1 MRSRPSSS
9 PLCEADLA
17 GGMPVQQLS
26 SAVPSASLAGVGLKL
41 ATSGVLLDYNCRFND
56 ISSIIGGGLGR
67 GTIM

>member
-1 MRSRPSSS
+1 
-9 PLCEADLA
+9 
-17 GGMPVQQLS
+17 MPVQQLS